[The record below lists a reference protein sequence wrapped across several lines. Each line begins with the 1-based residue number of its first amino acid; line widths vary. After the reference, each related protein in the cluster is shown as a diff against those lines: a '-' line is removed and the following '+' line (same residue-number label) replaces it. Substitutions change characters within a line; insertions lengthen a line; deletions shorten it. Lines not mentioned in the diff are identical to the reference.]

1 MGLTAMIT
9 EATGDLL
16 DADVDAL
23 VNTVNTVGVMGKGLA
38 LQFRRAYPAMF
49 DDYQRA
55 ANAGQLHLGQ
65 MHVWRTGA
73 ATGPAYIINFPTKG
87 HWRSRSRID
96 DLDRGLTDL
105 ARVIR
110 DLGIHSIAVP
120 PLGCGNGGLDWTQV
134 EPRIRA
140 ALAGLDD
147 VRIILYPPG
156 RTPSA
161 AEMTTRTSAPPMT
174 PPRAALVRIIDEYT
188 ARALEVS
195 IIEVQKLLY
204 FLQTAGEPLGL
215 RYTKGFYGPYADDLR
230 HALVSLE
237 GHYVV
242 GFGDGSAKVLDAEPL
257 SLLPGATDAAD
268 RTLANRPATSGRID
282 RVLALAAGYETP
294 YGMEL
299 LASVHWIATHEA
311 PDPADA
317 ERIAHLVRAW
327 TPRKGRMY
335 TEDHVLGAWRTL
347 RERGWLPTPDTG
359 PGQP

>member
-1 MGLTAMIT
+1 MII
-9 EATGDLL
+9 EAAGNLL

-55 ANAGQLHLGQ
+55 AAEGRLRLGQ

-73 ATGPAYIINFPTKG
+73 VTGPAYVINFPTKG
-87 HWRSRSRID
+87 HWRSRSKIEDID
-96 DLDRGLTDL
+96 QGLADL

-110 DLGIHSIAVP
+110 DLGVDSIAVP
-120 PLGCGNGGLDWTQV
+120 PLGCGNGGLDWADV
-134 EPRIRA
+134 EPRIHT

-147 VRIILYPPG
+147 VRVLLYPPG
-156 RTPSA
+156 RTPPA
-161 AEMTTRTSAPPMT
+161 AEMTTRTAPPAMT
-174 PPRAALVRIIDEYT
+174 PPRAALIRLLDAYT

-204 FLQTAGEPLGL
+204 FLQIAGERLDL
-215 RYTKGFYGPYADDLR
+215 RYAKGYYGPYADNLR
-230 HALVSLE
+230 HALISLE

-242 GFGDGSAKVLDAEPL
+242 GFGDGSARVLDAEPL

-268 RTLANRPATSGRID
+268 RALTDRPATADRID
-282 RVLALAAGYETP
+282 RVLDLAAGYETP

-299 LASVHWIATHEA
+299 LASVHWIATH
-311 PDPADA
+311 DADKPTDA
-317 ERIAHLVRAW
+317 DGIVHLVRTW

-347 RERGWLPTPDTG
+347 RERGWLPTG
-359 PGQP
+359 

>member
-1 MGLTAMIT
+1 MIT
-9 EATGDLL
+9 EAAGNLL

-49 DDYQRA
+49 DDYRQVA
-55 ANAGQLHLGQ
+55 AAGQLHLGQ
-65 MHVWRTGA
+65 MHVWRTCA
-73 ATGPAYIINFPTKG
+73 ATGPAYVINFPTKG

-96 DLDRGLTDL
+96 DIDRGLADL
-105 ARVIR
+105 VRVIR
-110 DLGIHSIAVP
+110 DLGIQSIAVP
-120 PLGCGNGGLDWTQV
+120 PLGCGNGGLDWAQV

-147 VRIILYPPG
+147 VRILLYPPG

-161 AEMTTRTSAPPMT
+161 AEMTTRTASPAMT
-174 PPRAALVRIIDEYT
+174 APRAALVRIVDEYT
-188 ARALEVS
+188 ARALDVS

-204 FLQTAGEPLGL
+204 FLQAAGEPLGL
-215 RYTKGFYGPYADDLR
+215 RYTKGYYGPYADDLR
-230 HALVSLE
+230 HALISLE

-268 RTLANRPATSGRID
+268 RILVNRPATTSRIR
-282 RVLALAAGYETP
+282 RVLDLAAGYETP

-299 LASVHWIATHEA
+299 LASVHWIATHDVA
-311 PDPADA
+311 DPADA
-317 ERIAHLVRAW
+317 DQIAHLVRAW

-335 TEDHVLGAWRTL
+335 TEDHIRLAWRTL
-347 RERGWLPTPDTG
+347 RERGWLPRG
-359 PGQP
+359 SS